1 MASLDLTARLR
12 YLNDSAH
19 LLATTA
25 PATSKYLMSK
35 CNSLM
40 FDSNIEQSDS
50 HKQKVCGACGTV
62 MILGWEGK
70 LQVES
75 GRARRRKSTPKKAT
89 NNRVRAMVYK
99 CESCGSKT
107 RLDISPSPSSVPKD
121 KSVSLSHANLRSST
135 LPTSNTSSLLLN
147 TPPPQA
153 KKRTKARKQGG
164 LEAILARQKA
174 TDSRGS
180 SGFGLDLLDFMK
192 KT

>member
-25 PATSKYLMSK
+25 PATSKYLMLK

-40 FDSNIEQSDS
+40 FDNSIEQPEAY
-50 HKQKVCGACGTV
+50 KRKACGACGTI

-70 LQVES
+70 LEVES
-75 GRARRRKSTPKKAT
+75 GRAQRGKRKTT
-89 NNRVRAMVYK
+89 TDGTRAMVYR

-107 RLDISPSPSSVPKD
+107 RLNVSTSPSSSQKH
-121 KSVSLSHANLRSST
+121 KSISHAKLTSST
-135 LPTSNTSSLLLN
+135 LQTSNASTLSAN
-147 TPPPQA
+147 TPPQA

-174 TDSRGS
+174 AESRGL